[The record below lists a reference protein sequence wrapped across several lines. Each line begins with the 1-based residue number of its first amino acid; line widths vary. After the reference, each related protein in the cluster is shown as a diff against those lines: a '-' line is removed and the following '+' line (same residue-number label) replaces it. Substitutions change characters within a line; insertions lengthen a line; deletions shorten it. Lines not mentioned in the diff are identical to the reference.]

1 MCLFKFLQQSLRLH
15 ARACLLQRIDD
26 HEDKSGEDI
35 QQGYVERDG
44 VLRKDRDWF
53 PTIEQVEVQ
62 AEEEQAGRSDQQ
74 HYADLKEQAGYF
86 SHQREIEAQGHG
98 ETMRNETDEHNQQR
112 LDGKVKESKPLGRR
126 AREAAHSIQAELQ
139 QHEEREQEE
148 RMRGDLFAHPS
159 SPQDS
164 PQVDKADPQEQE
176 PPKRTDLPHVF
187 S

>member
-1 MCLFKFLQQSLRLH
+1 M
-15 ARACLLQRIDD
+15 ARF
-26 HEDKSGEDI
+26 H
-35 QQGYVERDG
+35 
-44 VLRKDRDWF
+44 
-53 PTIEQVEVQ
+53 TIEQEELK
-62 AEEEQAGRSDQQ
+62 AEEEQPSCTYQQ
-74 HYADLKEQAGYF
+74 HHAYLKEQAGY
-86 SHQREIEAQGHG
+86 SPHQREIEAQGHG

-126 AREAAHSIQAELQ
+126 AREAAHSIQAEVQ

-176 PPKRTDLPHVF
+176 PPQRTDLPHVF